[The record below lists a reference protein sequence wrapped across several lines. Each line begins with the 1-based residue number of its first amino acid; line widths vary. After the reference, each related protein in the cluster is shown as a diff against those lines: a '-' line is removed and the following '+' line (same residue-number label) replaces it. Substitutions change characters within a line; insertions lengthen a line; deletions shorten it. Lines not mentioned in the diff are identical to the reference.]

1 MAKNLRPGK
10 VFIDWSQN
18 SAAKTTVTPYSLRAQ
33 PTPTVSTPLT
43 WDEVASGH
51 VVAAQLT
58 ASAVLERLDGYGDLL
73 APLCE
78 PGPRVPT

>member
-1 MAKNLRPGK
+1 MAKPLRKGK

-33 PTPTVSTPLT
+33 STPTVSAPLT
-43 WDEVASGH
+43 WDEVEAGEL
-51 VVAAQLT
+51 VAADLT
-58 ASAVLERLDGYGDLL
+58 PAVVLERIEEYGDLL

-78 PGPRVPT
+78 RGPRVP